1 MENER
6 ASLFGKV
13 SRSPRRASFVRFQKV
28 PQINTKKML
37 FIFQTLRIYLKFHC
51 VSLCSLIS
59 GVIANFCRWWCWVC
73 GQWSYDEWWGANSA
87 DDDGEGKHD
96 LHRGSPGTG
105 RMLCIP
111 EKLNFR
117 LSSCCVTLTLW
128 GKKHT
133 RNYKKVL
140 SYCRKLCIQVRLHHK
155 KKVLAWFNLSYADIW
170 SN

>member
-59 GVIANFCRWWCWVC
+59 GVIANFCR
-73 GQWSYDEWWGANSA
+73 
-87 DDDGEGKHD
+87 
-96 LHRGSPGTG
+96 
-105 RMLCIP
+105 
-111 EKLNFR
+111 
-117 LSSCCVTLTLW
+117 
-128 GKKHT
+128 
-133 RNYKKVL
+133 
-140 SYCRKLCIQVRLHHK
+140 
-155 KKVLAWFNLSYADIW
+155 
-170 SN
+170 